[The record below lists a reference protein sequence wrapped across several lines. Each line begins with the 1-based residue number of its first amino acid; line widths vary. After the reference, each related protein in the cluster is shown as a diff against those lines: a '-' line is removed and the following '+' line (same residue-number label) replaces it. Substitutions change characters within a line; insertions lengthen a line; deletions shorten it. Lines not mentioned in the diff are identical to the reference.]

1 MRTRTLTR
9 RTSRRPNARR
19 RTSRAL
25 AATVAAG
32 LLAGC
37 ALLDEGSS
45 AAPDD
50 GDGGGSDGGPV
61 TLTVGVFGV
70 FGFEEAGLY
79 DEYEKLHPEVTI
91 KEEAAPSNE
100 EYYPALRDA
109 LDSGSGLADIQ
120 AVEVGNI
127 SEVVAGRSDQLMDL
141 ATVPGVDETAFL
153 HWKWDQ
159 ATTAENKTVGLGTD
173 IGPMAVCYRKD
184 LFRAAGLPTDRE
196 EVAALW
202 FSDWQKYLGVGADYM
217 ENAPEGTAFVDSA
230 AGVYNGSISSFPIR
244 YFGREGEPIYKD
256 SPAVEAS
263 WDLAMQAAQGQMTA
277 QLKQFTPEWDEGF
290 AEGDFATVICPSWM
304 LGHIQEKAGP
314 AAADKWDIAA
324 APKPANWG
332 GSFLTVPEAG
342 ENKEEAARLAAW
354 LTAPEQQAR
363 LFEKQANFPSSQA
376 AYSLPQVADATHPY
390 FNDAPTGEIF
400 SIAAKSIPTLQLGT
414 KDQPIQ
420 QQITDAGILPVEQ
433 GEMTPEQAW
442 RSAVRE
448 IDELLDR

>member
-1 MRTRTLTR
+1 MRIRPRTSNRTRS
-9 RTSRRPNARR
+9 RTSRG
-19 RTSRAL
+19 L
-25 AATVAAG
+25 AAVLAAG

-37 ALLDEGSS
+37 ALLDDGPPA
-45 AAPDD
+45 AAPD
-50 GDGGGSDGGPV
+50 GGGGDGGPV

-79 DEYEKLHPEVTI
+79 DEYEKLYPDVTI
-91 KEEAAPSNE
+91 VEKAAPSNE

-109 LDSGSGLADIQ
+109 LDSGRGLADIQ

-127 SEVVAGRSDQLMDL
+127 SEVVATRADRLMDL
-141 ATVPGVDETAFL
+141 GTATGVDEGAFL
-153 HWKWDQ
+153 PWKWDQ
-159 ATTAENKTVGLGTD
+159 ATTDENKTVGLGTD

-202 FSDWQKYLGVGADYM
+202 FSDWEKYLGVGADYM
-217 ENAPEGTAFVDSA
+217 ANAPAGTAFVDSA
-230 AGVYNGSISSFPIR
+230 AGVYNGSISSFPVR
-244 YFGREGEPIYKD
+244 YFGREGEVIYQD
-256 SPAVEAS
+256 SPAVEVS
-263 WDLAMQAAQGQMTA
+263 WDLAMQAAQGDMTA
-277 QLKQFTPEWDEGF
+277 RLKQFTPAWDEGF
-290 AEGDFATVICPSWM
+290 AEGGFATVICPSWM
-304 LGHIQEKAGP
+304 LGYIQEKAGP
-314 AAADKWDIAA
+314 GAADKWDIAT

-342 ENKEEAARLAAW
+342 EHREAAARLAAW

-363 LFEKQANFPSSQA
+363 LFEKRASFPSSQA
-376 AYSLPQVADATHPY
+376 AYELPQVADATHPY

-400 SIAAKSIPTLQLGT
+400 SIAAKSIPTLELGA

-433 GEMTPEQAW
+433 GKLTPAQAW
-442 RSAVRE
+442 RAAERK
-448 IDELLDR
+448 IDALLNR

>member
-1 MRTRTLTR
+1 MRTSTRT
-9 RTSRRPNARR
+9 RTSRRPASRR
-19 RTSRAL
+19 SASRAL
-25 AATVAAG
+25 AAALAAG

-37 ALLDEGSS
+37 ALLDEGSPA

-50 GDGGGSDGGPV
+50 GGDGGPV

-79 DEYEKLHPEVTI
+79 DEYEKLHPDVTI
-91 KEEAAPSNE
+91 KENAAASNE
-100 EYYPALRDA
+100 EYYPALREA
-109 LDSGSGLADIQ
+109 FDSGEGLADIQ

-127 SEVVAGRSDQLMDL
+127 TEVVGSRADLLMDL
-141 ATVPGVDETAFL
+141 GTAPGVDEGAFL
-153 HWKWDQ
+153 PWKWDQ
-159 ATTAENKTVGLGTD
+159 ATTDDNKTIGLGTD

-202 FSDWQKYLGVGADYM
+202 FSDWEKYLDVGAAYM
-217 ENAPEGTAFVDSA
+217 ADAPAGTAFTDSA
-230 AGVYNGSISSFPIR
+230 AGVYNGSISSFPVR
-244 YFGREGEPIYKD
+244 YFGREGEPIYRD
-256 SPAVEAS
+256 SPAVEIS
-263 WDLAMQAAQGQMTA
+263 WDLAMQAAQGEMTA
-277 QLKQFTPEWDEGF
+277 RLEQFSPAWDEGF
-290 AEGDFATVICPSWM
+290 AEGAFATVICPSWM
-304 LGHIQEKAGP
+304 LGYIQEKAGP
-314 AAADKWDIAA
+314 DAADKWDIAT

-342 ENKEEAARLAAW
+342 EHKEEAARLAAW

-363 LFEKQANFPSSQA
+363 LFEKRASFPSSRA
-376 AYSLPQVADATHPY
+376 AYDLPQVAEATHPY

-400 SIAAKSIPTLQLGT
+400 SIAAKSIPTLELGA

-420 QQITDAGILPVEQ
+420 QQITDEGILPVER
-433 GEMTPEQAW
+433 GELTPAQAW
-442 RSAVRE
+442 QAAQQK

>member
-1 MRTRTLTR
+1 MRTRSH
-9 RTSRRPNARR
+9 TSS

-25 AATVAAG
+25 AAALAAG

-37 ALLDEGSS
+37 ALLDDGST
-45 AAPDD
+45 ATAPN
-50 GDGGGSDGGPV
+50 GAGTGGDGGPV

-79 DEYEKLHPEVTI
+79 DEYEKLYPDVTI
-91 KEEAAPSNE
+91 KEKAAPNNE
-100 EYYPALRDA
+100 KYYPGLRRA
-109 LDSGSGLADIQ
+109 LDSGRGLADIQ

-127 SEVVAGRSDQLMDL
+127 SEVVAGRADRLMDL
-141 ATVPGVDETAFL
+141 STVTGVDEGAFL
-153 HWKWDQ
+153 PWKWDQ
-159 ATTAENKTVGLGTD
+159 ATTDDNKTVGLGTD

-202 FSDWQKYLGVGADYM
+202 FSDWEKYLGVGEDYM
-217 ENAPEGTAFVDSA
+217 ANAPAGTAFVDSA
-230 AGVYNGSISSFPIR
+230 AGVYNGSISSFPVR
-244 YFGREGEPIYKD
+244 YFGREGEAIYKD
-256 SPAVEAS
+256 SPAVEVS
-263 WDLAMQAAQGQMTA
+263 WDLAMRAAQGEMTA
-277 QLKQFTPEWDEGF
+277 RLKQFTPAWDKGF

-304 LGHIQEKAGP
+304 LGYIQEKAGP
-314 AAADKWDIAA
+314 QAADKWDIAT

-342 ENKEEAARLAAW
+342 EHKQEAARLAAW

-363 LFEKQANFPSSQA
+363 LFEKRASFPSSQA
-376 AYSLPQVADATHPY
+376 AFELPQVADATHPY

-400 SIAAKSIPTLQLGT
+400 SIAAKSIPTLELGA

-420 QQITDAGILPVEQ
+420 QQITDAGILPVERQ
-433 GEMTPEQAW
+433 ELTPTQAW
-442 RSAVRE
+442 RAAERK